1 MERYTI
7 KKDDT
12 SKKIEATLLDV
23 NGAAV
28 DLTGATVVFSMR
40 LASTGVVKI
49 NEASATVV
57 SATAG
62 TVEYDWQTADTD
74 TAGEYEA
81 EFEVTF
87 SGGLIETFPNDR
99 HIIVD
104 VFDAVA

>member
-1 MERYTI
+1 MADYTI

-23 NGAAV
+23 DGAAV
-28 DLTGATVVFSMR
+28 NLVSATVVFSMR
-40 LASTGVVKI
+40 LASDGVVKI
-49 NEASATVV
+49 SESSATVV

-62 TVEYDWQTADTD
+62 TVEYDWIATDTD

-87 SGGLIETFPNDR
+87 SGGLIQTFPNNGY
-99 HIIVD
+99 IIVE
-104 VFDAVA
+104 VVDAVA